1 MPRHPSPPRAL
12 PRALPFQPAPW
23 CVWLGAATL
32 AGALALPAQ
41 AQVPPD
47 AGRLLEQT
55 RPPAL
60 PTLPP
65 ASAPRVVDVPVRPTI
80 SLPEGATV
88 QANGFRVTGA
98 TSYPTETLAALLQPW
113 QGKRLDIA
121 GLNETAGVLT
131 RYYQSRGHL
140 LTYAYIPAQRV
151 EGGVVEVAVLEGKL
165 EAVQIV
171 TAQEVRL
178 RDEVIQA
185 HTDRLATQA
194 AQAEPPAPV
203 LLPEVERQ
211 MLLLNDIPGV
221 AARAA
226 FTPGSKTGGADMVV
240 SVAEDEPLA
249 LRFELDN
256 HGSRSTGETRAGA
269 GLQLRDISGWGDQ
282 TSLRALVSSRGG
294 LVSGSLGTLVPV
306 GGDGFRIGASV
317 SRLSYQLAGAF
328 QALGATGNANTVG
341 AEVSYPFVRSA
352 DTNLS
357 VRVAG
362 EHKRL
367 RDEVQ
372 RIARSFPKRNT
383 TLDVALSFDQR
394 DTWVGQP
401 GVWAARVTASMGSLR
416 LLDAEQ
422 RAADATGLR
431 TERQYRKVGMQF
443 VRQQQLGGPYSV
455 VLRAAGQASGGNLDS
470 SEKFSLAGPGAVRS
484 YAPGEA
490 SVDQGALFSLEARYA
505 HDYLGGSFVWGLFHE
520 RGEGRINRLPV
531 VAAGN
536 EARLAGSGLSVQWN
550 GADIGLSAS
559 MAWRGSRVPTAE
571 GGDPKPRIYLQMVV
585 TP

>member
-1 MPRHPSPPRAL
+1 MLFFPKTPRA
-12 PRALPFQPAPW
+12 PTP
-23 CVWLGAATL
+23 G
-32 AGALALPAQ
+32 GLALLGLAAVAACSQLAFAQ
-41 AQVPPD
+41 TPPD

-55 RPPAL
+55 RPPAT
-60 PTLPP
+60 PALPP
-65 ASAPRVVDVPVRPTI
+65 AAAPRVVDVPVRPTI
-80 SLPEGATV
+80 TLPDGVTV
-88 QANGFRVTGA
+88 QASAFRVSGA
-98 TSYPTETLAALLQPW
+98 TSYPADVLTAMLQPW
-113 QGKRLDIA
+113 VGKRLDIA
-121 GLNETAGVLT
+121 GLNEAAGVLT
-131 RYYQSRGHL
+131 RYYQGRGHL

-151 EGGVVEVAVLEGKL
+151 ADGVIEIAVLEGKL
-165 EAVQIV
+165 DAVQIV
-171 TAQEVRL
+171 TAQDVRL

-185 HTDRLATQA
+185 HTDRLASKPAEA
-194 AQAEPPAPV
+194 ASPSRPV

-226 FTPGSKTGGADMVV
+226 FTPGSSTGGADMVV

-249 LRFELDN
+249 LRLELDN

-269 GLQLRDISGWGDQ
+269 GLQLRDLFGWGDQ

-306 GGDGFRIGASV
+306 GGDGFRIGASI

-328 QALGATGNANTVG
+328 RDLGASGNANTLG
-341 AEVSYPFVRSA
+341 AEVSYPFIRSA

-357 VRVAG
+357 VRLAG
-362 EHKRL
+362 EYKRL

-372 RIARSFPKRNT
+372 LIGRSFPKRNKT
-383 TLDVALSFDQR
+383 VDVAVSLDRR
-394 DTWVGQP
+394 DGWG
-401 GVWAARVTASMGSLR
+401 GVSAARVTASLGSLS
-416 LLDAEQ
+416 LLDDEQ
-422 RAADATGLR
+422 RARDAAGLR
-431 TERQYRKVGMQF
+431 TERAYSKVGMQL
-443 VRQQQLGGPYSV
+443 VRQQQLGGPFSL
-455 VLRAAGQASGGNLDS
+455 VLRAAGQATGGNLDS

-490 SVDQGALFSLEARYA
+490 SVDQGGLLSVEARYA
-505 HDYLGGSFVWGLFHE
+505 HDYLGGSFVWGLFHD
-520 RGEGRINRLPV
+520 RAEGRVNRIPL

-536 EARLAGSGLSVQWN
+536 EPRLSGTGLSVQWN

-559 MAWRGSRVPTAE
+559 MAWRGSRLPTAE
-571 GGDPKPRIYLQMVV
+571 GGDPKPRFYFQLVL

>member
-1 MPRHPSPPRAL
+1 MFLLHRPSRA
-12 PRALPFQPAPW
+12 PSHRRAAL
-23 CVWLGAATL
+23 LGVAAATT
-32 AGALALPAQ
+32 AMSISAWAQ
-41 AQVPPD
+41 TPPD

-55 RPPAL
+55 RPPSL

-65 ASAPRVVDVPVRPTI
+65 TNAPRVVDVPVRPTI
-80 SLPEGATV
+80 TLPEGVTV
-88 QANGFRVTGA
+88 QAGSFRVTGA
-98 TSYPTETLAALLQPW
+98 SSYPTDTLAALLQPW
-113 QGKRLDIA
+113 VGKRLDIT
-121 GLNETAGVLT
+121 GLNEAAGALT

-151 EGGVVEVAVLEGKL
+151 ADGVIEIAVLEGKL

-171 TAQEVRL
+171 TAQDVRL

-185 HTDRLATQA
+185 HTDRLAT
-194 AQAEPPAPV
+194 PPAQPRPV

-226 FTPGSKTGGADMVV
+226 FTPGSSTGGADMVV

-269 GLQLRDISGWGDQ
+269 GLQLRDLFGWGDQ
-282 TSLRALVSSRGG
+282 TDLRALISSRGG
-294 LVSGSLGTLVPV
+294 LVSGRLGTLVPV

-317 SRLSYQLAGAF
+317 SRLSYQLAGNF
-328 QALGATGNANTVG
+328 RDLGATGNANTMG
-341 AEVSYPFVRSA
+341 AEVSYPFIRSA

-357 VRVAG
+357 VRLAG
-362 EHKRL
+362 EYKAL

-372 RIARSFPKRNT
+372 LIGRSFPKRNKT
-383 TLDVALSFDQR
+383 VDVAVAFDRR
-394 DTWVGQP
+394 DSWGGQV

-416 LLDAEQ
+416 LLDDEQ
-422 RAADATGLR
+422 RAQDAAGLR
-431 TERQYRKVGMQF
+431 TERAYRKLGVQF
-443 VRQQQLGGPYSV
+443 VRQQQLGGPFSL

-490 SVDQGALFSLEARYA
+490 SVDQGGLLSVEARYA

-520 RGEGRINRLPV
+520 RGEGRVNRIPL

-536 EARLAGSGLSVQWN
+536 EPRLSGTGLSLQWN
-550 GADIGLSAS
+550 GADVGVSAS

-571 GGDPKPRIYLQMVV
+571 GGDPKPRVYLQLVL

>member
-1 MPRHPSPPRAL
+1 MLLIHRTSRA
-12 PRALPFQPAPW
+12 PALRLAALLGLASSAAVLHAPAW
-23 CVWLGAATL
+23 
-32 AGALALPAQ
+32 AQ
-41 AQVPPD
+41 TPPD

-65 ASAPRVVDVPVRPTI
+65 ATAPRVVDVPVRPTI
-80 SLPEGATV
+80 TLPEGVTV
-88 QANGFRVTGA
+88 QASGFRVTGA
-98 TSYPTETLAALLQPW
+98 SSYPTDTLVALLQPW
-113 QGKRLDIA
+113 VGKRLDIA
-121 GLNETAGVLT
+121 GLNEAAGALT
-131 RYYQSRGHL
+131 RYYQRQGHL

-151 EGGVVEVAVLEGKL
+151 ADGVIEIAVLEGKL
-165 EAVQIV
+165 DAVQIV

-178 RDEVIQA
+178 RDEVVQA
-185 HTDRLATQA
+185 HTDRLATNPEQA
-194 AQAEPPAPV
+194 RPV

-226 FTPGSKTGGADMVV
+226 FTPGSSTGGADMVV

-249 LRFELDN
+249 LRLELDN

-269 GLQLRDISGWGDQ
+269 GVQLRDLFGWGDQ
-282 TSLRALVSSRGG
+282 TQLRALVSSRSG

-317 SRLSYQLAGAF
+317 SRLSYQLAGSF
-328 QALGATGNANTVG
+328 RNLGATGSANTAG
-341 AEVSYPFVRSA
+341 AEVSYPFIRSA

-357 VRVAG
+357 VRLAG
-362 EHKRL
+362 EYKQL

-372 RIARSFPKRNT
+372 LIARSFPKRNKT
-383 TLDVALSFDQR
+383 VDLTVAFDQR
-394 DTWVGQP
+394 DGWG
-401 GVWAARVTASMGSLR
+401 GVSAARVTASMGSLR
-416 LLDAEQ
+416 LLDDEQ
-422 RAADATGLR
+422 RAQDAAGLR
-431 TERQYRKVGMQF
+431 TERAYRKLGVQL
-443 VRQQQLGGPYSV
+443 VRQQQLGGPFSL

-470 SEKFSLAGPGAVRS
+470 SEKFSLSGPAAVRS

-490 SVDQGALFSLEARYA
+490 SVDQGALLSLEARYA
-505 HDYLGGSFVWGLFHE
+505 HDYLGGSFIWGLFHE
-520 RGEGRINRLPV
+520 RAEGRVNRVPL

-536 EARLAGSGLSVQWN
+536 EPRLSGTGLSVQWN
-550 GADIGLSAS
+550 GADVGLSAS